1 MPNFVITY
9 AIIYFAYIGYL
20 FGAGVLSIPVYLF

>member
-20 FGAGVLSIPVYLF
+20 FGGGVLSIPTFVF